1 LSVAPSKKT
10 AIFEVLLSSKT
21 TVYNIMFGVE
31 LNQSNL
37 RTVAHNLLFPR
48 NTGNQLPVPPA
59 KKAGLFYTAD
69 IIKLSIIA
77 PCLDTLQ

>member
-1 LSVAPSKKT
+1 LSIVPSKKT

-21 TVYNIMFGVE
+21 TVYIIMFGVE

-37 RTVAHNLLFPR
+37 RTVAHNLLLPR

-59 KKAGLFYTAD
+59 VV
-69 IIKLSIIA
+69 
-77 PCLDTLQ
+77 

>member
-1 LSVAPSKKT
+1 LYQAKKT
-10 AIFEVLLSSKT
+10 VIFEVLLSSKT

-59 KKAGLFYTAD
+59 VYHLNAAWN
-69 IIKLSIIA
+69 A
-77 PCLDTLQ
+77 PYLAIFP